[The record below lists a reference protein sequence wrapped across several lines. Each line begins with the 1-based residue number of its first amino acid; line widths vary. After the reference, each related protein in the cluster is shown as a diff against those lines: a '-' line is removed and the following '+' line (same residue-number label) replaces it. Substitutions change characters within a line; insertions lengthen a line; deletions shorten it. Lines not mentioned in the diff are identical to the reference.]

1 MSKVKQIVDNLER
14 IGTIGSPSTTT
25 ELTLDILGKAVNK
38 KLVGELALFDFVQDG
53 KEHVALGQITD
64 IELRNS
70 WLEDPTMRSLARQR
84 GQVNPVSGQQDVHLG
99 DMSVSA
105 VFAEEDSHYEPS
117 MLGTVPQTGTYIKLA
132 DDNVI
137 NTLLERQQQE
147 IFYLGN
153 VYGSN
158 PLLPMWFKH
167 FDISSKEFQGG
178 AGEAYHLGIFG
189 KSGSGKSVLAKTMI
203 LGYSQ
208 HKNMGIFILDPQGEF
223 SKDLRKKDVKTEIG
237 NILNRHTLTKS
248 DRNPIVFD
256 LTNILLDSWDLFFQ
270 LLIEFK
276 FFFDLGIKNIN
287 YQDSASD
294 YLIDFCQDS
303 KKIKLEAINL
313 EALKLC
319 LEHLEKNIAKIYA
332 GKDAAGTVRVT
343 ENITEVLSALSNN
356 ESHKVVKTWE
366 KILKFFEA
374 DSKKRTP
381 WQIINYVVTAKDN
394 RPLVSIDL
402 SAPPDGVSQYTW
414 DEDIKPLITYSFLS
428 VINTVAEKAYKDEKS
443 LNTLVVIDEAHRL
456 APRGKIEK
464 EKKDKIRNRLID
476 AVRTTRKYGLGW
488 LFISQTLS
496 SLDKDIIDQLR
507 INFFGFGL
515 SMGSEF
521 QALREL
527 AGGEQKSLKLYQ
539 SFRDPHSAFSESSR
553 QYSFMTV
560 GPISPLSFSG
570 TPLFFTAF
578 NSAEQ
583 FLKVNKL

>member
-1 MSKVKQIVDNLER
+1 MSKVKNIVDNLER

-38 KLVGELALFDFVQDG
+38 KLVGELALFDFIQDG
-53 KEHVALGQITD
+53 KEHIALGQITD

-84 GQVNPVSGQQDVHLG
+84 GQVNPISGQQDVHLG

-132 DDNVI
+132 DDKVI
-137 NTLLERQQQE
+137 NTLLELHEKE

-167 FDISSKEFQGG
+167 FDRSSKEYQGG

-189 KSGSGKSVLAKTMI
+189 KSGSGKSVLAKTVL
-203 LGYSQ
+203 LGYCR

-223 SKDLRKKDVKTEIG
+223 SKDLRKRDRAVEMG
-237 NILNRHTLTKS
+237 NILNQNSLSKL
-248 DRNPIVFD
+248 DRNHFVFD
-256 LTNILLDSWDLFFQ
+256 LSNILLDSWGLFFQ
-270 LLIEFK
+270 LLTEYK
-276 FFFDLGIKNIN
+276 FFFDLGIKYTN

-294 YLIDFCQDS
+294 YLMDFCQDS
-303 KKIKLEAINL
+303 KSIKLEAIDID
-313 EALKLC
+313 ALKSC
-319 LEHLEKNIAKIYA
+319 LEHLAKNISKIYA
-332 GKDAAGTVRVT
+332 GKDSAGSVRVT
-343 ENITEVLSALSNN
+343 ESINEVLNAINDKQN
-356 ESHKVVKTWE
+356 HKVIKTWE

-381 WQIINYVVTAKDN
+381 WQIINYVVTTKNN

-402 SAPPDGVSQYTW
+402 SSPPEGVSQYTW
-414 DEDIKPLITYSFLS
+414 DEDIKPLIIYSFLS
-428 VINTVAEKAYKDEKS
+428 VINAVAEKAYKDEKS
-443 LNTLVVIDEAHRL
+443 LNTLILIDEAHRL

-464 EKKDKIRNRLID
+464 EKKDKIRSRLID

-521 QALREL
+521 QALKEL

-539 SFRDPHSAFSESSR
+539 SFRDPHSAFNENYR

-570 TPLFFTAF
+570 TPLFLTAF
-578 NSAEQ
+578 NSADK
-583 FLKVNKL
+583 FLKANNI